1 MSFFKNLF
9 KSKQAVIVVSGLPR
23 SGTSMM
29 MKMLE
34 AGGIPPLTDQ
44 IRTADGDNPKGY
56 YEFERVKKLDK
67 GDTEWVAEAQGKV
80 VKVISQLLKFLPAD
94 YEYKVIFM
102 QRNIEEVLASQKK
115 MLVNRGEDPNRVS
128 DEELAT
134 LFGKHLNQVLNWLEQ
149 QPNVSTLFIHYSE
162 MLADPQPQAEKV
174 AAFVGGKLDVE
185 GMTAVIDPSLYRNRS
200 QERSEK

>member
-9 KSKQAVIVVSGLPR
+9 KTKQPIIVVSGLPR

-34 AGGIPPLTDQ
+34 AGGISPLTDQ
-44 IRTADGDNPKGY
+44 IRTADNDNPKGY

-67 GDTEWVAEAQGKV
+67 GDTQWVAEAQGNV
-80 VKVISQLLKFLPAD
+80 VKVISQLLKYLPAD

-102 QRNIEEVLASQKK
+102 QRNMEEILASQKK
-115 MLVNRGEDPNRVS
+115 MLMNRGEDPNRIS

-134 LFGKHLNQVLNWLEQ
+134 LFGKHLNQVLDWLEQ
-149 QPNVSTLFIHYSE
+149 QSNVSTLFIHYSD
-162 MLADPQPQAEKV
+162 MLANPQPQAEKV
-174 AAFVGGKLDVE
+174 NAFLGGKLDV
-185 GMTAVIDPSLYRNRS
+185 GAMITAVDPHLYRNRA
-200 QERSEK
+200 K